1 MAVGCDTYAYLNG
14 KLNGS
19 EFSTGCLSRC
29 KNIQNIVDGNCSGI
43 GCCQIPIP
51 EGLKRVS
58 FKAYNFNRYEDVWD
72 FSPCSYAFII
82 QEDKFKFSSDNLT
95 SLRNTRRL
103 PMVLDWAVGNEGVKL
118 LRTKRITC
126 VEQIAYVLISIL
138 TAGQGIVAIARTVT
152 KGTHTSKT
160 VAKVFN

>member
-1 MAVGCDTYAYLNG
+1 MLVLKHITLIDT
-14 KLNGS
+14 K
-19 EFSTGCLSRC
+19 T
-29 KNIQNIVDGNCSGI
+29 SGI
-43 GCCQIPIP
+43 SVHAAMP
-51 EGLKRVS
+51 LLSKKTS
-58 FKAYNFNRYEDVWD
+58 SNF
-72 FSPCSYAFII
+72 
-82 QEDKFKFSSDNLT
+82 

-152 KGTHTSKT
+152 KGTHTS
-160 VAKVFN
+160 

>member
-58 FKAYNFNRYEDVWD
+58 FKAYNFNRY
-72 FSPCSYAFII
+72 
-82 QEDKFKFSSDNLT
+82 EDKFKFSSDNLT